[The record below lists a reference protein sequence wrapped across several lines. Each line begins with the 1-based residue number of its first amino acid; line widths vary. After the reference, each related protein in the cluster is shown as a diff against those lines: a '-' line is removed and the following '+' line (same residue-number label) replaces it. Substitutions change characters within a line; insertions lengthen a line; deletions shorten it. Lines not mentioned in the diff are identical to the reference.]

1 RPEAPALAFRSAGGS
16 RARLVRW
23 ALARAA
29 RPLAGVTVVVMHAHL
44 SPLAGMLALRGARVV
59 VFLIG
64 VEVWSRLRAR
74 ERRAIA
80 RAHRAIAISAYT
92 ALRFR
97 EANPDVVVRSLVVC
111 PLGIGP
117 GPVHHEPSLEAGF
130 ALIVGR
136 LWSSERYKGHDRL

>member
-1 RPEAPALAFRSAGGS
+1 
-16 RARLVRW
+16 
-23 ALARAA
+23 
-29 RPLAGVTVVVMHAHL
+29 
-44 SPLAGMLALRGARVV
+44 
-59 VFLIG
+59 
-64 VEVWSRLRAR
+64 RLRAR

-117 GPVHHEPSLEAGF
+117 GPVRHEPSLEAGF

-136 LWSSERYKGHDRL
+136 LWSSERYKGHDRLIDLWPSVQARVPDARLIVVGDGDDRRRLETRVAASGLDGAIRFVGRVSDEALAGLYRASAFFVMP